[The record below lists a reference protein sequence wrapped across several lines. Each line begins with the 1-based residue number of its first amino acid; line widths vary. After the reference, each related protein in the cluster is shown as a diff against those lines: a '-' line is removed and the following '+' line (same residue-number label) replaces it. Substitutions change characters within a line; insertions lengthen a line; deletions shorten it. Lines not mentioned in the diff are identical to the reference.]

1 MSTISPDGESARLA
15 ALYSEMSEEELRLLA
30 AEPDSLTD
38 LARHTLH
45 VELQRRGLSAT
56 PSGPDPHATETPEP
70 GLESSGKAVT
80 IARFRGLLEASL
92 AKSLL
97 DSAEIS
103 CFLLDDNM
111 VRMDWFFSDGLGGVR
126 LQVAE
131 EDVEDALEVLRQQP
145 SPATG
150 PE

>member
-15 ALYSEMSEEELRLLA
+15 ALYSEMSEEELQLLA

-45 VELQRRGLSAT
+45 IELQRRGLPAT
-56 PSGPDPHATETPEP
+56 PSGPVSDAAETHEP
-70 GLESSGKAVT
+70 GLEDSGKAVT
-80 IARFRGLLEASL
+80 IARFRGLLEASI

-97 DSAEIS
+97 DSAAIS

-131 EDVEDALEVLRQQP
+131 EDVEDALEVLRQH
-145 SPATG
+145 PAQTAD